1 MGREI
6 RLGIFFFAVLI
17 VLGFV
22 TVTVSQWTPPWVRRH
37 LFTVYFPNADGL
49 KRGDQVRVV
58 GVPYG
63 RVDQVAYDRG
73 RKLVEVVLGLEH
85 RLDLR
90 EDYTITIQESALIG
104 GRYIEIFPGGEE
116 KPPLDTGDSSVI
128 LRGTSL
134 PSPMQELSKVV
145 QENRENIRE
154 TLEDVREVARTIRE
168 GPGTLHE
175 LINNRNLYDKVEK
188 AADHLEKFGEKL
200 NTGQGTAAKLLQ
212 DPALYDDLRAVAAD
226 LKAVTTQ
233 IREGPGLVHD
243 ILYNAEL
250 GKDLKAAVEDI
261 RGAAASLREIL
272 EKVQSGEKPLLAYAV
287 DEQTYSQAEQA
298 IQDFGKVVGRAARTE
313 VGLLGGVMFYPQS
326 GETISRLAVRLQP
339 GEDKYFQAGAA
350 FLSLD
355 PDGDI
360 RFEEQ
365 IQSGSGDLMIKA
377 DIQGAYRLDFF
388 GDWLKPAWLRGGL
401 IEGKGGGAID
411 LEWKDI
417 DWLLGGD
424 LRLSYEIRDA
434 YGSVDDEN
442 LDEEI
447 RGPLQ
452 RAYASLRF
460 WKGFKAYVGASRLG
474 IGNSPELMAG
484 ASFEFNDED
493 LRSLIA
499 VLGLAN

>member
-6 RLGIFFFAVLI
+6 RLGIFFFAILI

-63 RVDQVAYDRG
+63 RVDEVKYDRG
-73 RKLVEVVLGLEH
+73 RKLVEVSMGLEH

-90 EDYTITIQESALIG
+90 EDYSITIQESALIG
-104 GRYIEIFPGGEE
+104 GRYIEIFPGSEDR
-116 KPPLDTGDSSVI
+116 KPVDPADPAQP
-128 LRGTSL
+128 LRGSTL

-175 LINNRNLYDKVEK
+175 LITNRGLYEKVEK

-200 NTGQGTAAKLLQ
+200 NTGQGTAAKSLQ
-212 DPALYDDLRAVAAD
+212 DPGLYDDLRAVAAD
-226 LKAVTTQ
+226 LKTVTAQ

-250 GKDLKAAVEDI
+250 SKDLKSAVEDI

-287 DEQTYSQAEQA
+287 DEQTYTKAEQA

-313 VGLLGGVMFYPQS
+313 VGLLGGALFYPQS
-326 GETISRLAVRLQP
+326 GMTVSRLAVRLQP
-339 GEDKYFQAGAA
+339 GEEKYFQAGIA

-355 PDGDI
+355 PDGDV
-360 RFEEQ
+360 RFEDQ
-365 IQSGSGDLMIKA
+365 PLGDADLLVKA
-377 DIQGAYRLDFF
+377 DLQMAYRLDFV
-388 GDWLKPAWLRGGL
+388 GDWLKPVWLRGGM
-401 IEGKGGGAID
+401 IEGKGGGAVD
-411 LEWKDI
+411 VEWKDI

-424 LRLSYEIRDA
+424 LRLTYEARDA
-434 YGSVDDEN
+434 YGSVDKEN
-442 LDEEI
+442 LDEEVK
-447 RGPLQ
+447 GLLQ
-452 RAYASLRF
+452 RAYVTYRV
-460 WKGFKAYVGASRLG
+460 WKGFRAYVGANRLG
-474 IGNSPELMAG
+474 TGNTPELMAG
-484 ASFEFNDED
+484 VSFEFNDED